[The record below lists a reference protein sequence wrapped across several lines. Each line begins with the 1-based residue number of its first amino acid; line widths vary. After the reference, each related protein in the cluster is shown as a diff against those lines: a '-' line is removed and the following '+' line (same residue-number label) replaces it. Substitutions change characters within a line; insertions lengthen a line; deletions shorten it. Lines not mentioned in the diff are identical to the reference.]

1 MTFQDAILFGMKAS
15 IMLSVLAIG
24 LDTTLGEASYL
35 FRRPR
40 RLLLSVISMDIVM
53 PLFAIAAAF
62 LLPLPPPVKL
72 ALIALSVS
80 PVPAG
85 FSKKAMKMGGSEA
98 HVVGLLVAAAIIAV
112 VFVPIATE
120 VVGPIFGV
128 EIELSF
134 SAIAGLMITTILV
147 PLVAGMVVRLV
158 LPQLAAGLVRPLA
171 TIADLVLAVAAAV
184 IVVAAWPQVTTLARD
199 GTIAV
204 FVAFVLIAIA
214 AGHILGGPTADD
226 RTVLA
231 VATAMRHPGVAMAI
245 ATANFPG
252 QRLPAAAVLL
262 YLLVSAVVFVPYAW
276 WRKRQHKAARYK
288 APLHRATG

>member
-1 MTFQDAILFGMKAS
+1 MTFEDAILFGMKAS
-15 IMLSVLAIG
+15 IMMSVLAIG

-40 RLLLSVISMDIVM
+40 RLLLSVISMDVVM

-62 LLPLPPPVKL
+62 LLPLAGPVKL

-85 FSKKAMKMGGSEA
+85 FPKKAMKMGGTEA
-98 HVVGLLVAAAIIAV
+98 HVIGLLVAAAIVAV
-112 VFVPIATE
+112 VFVPIAIE
-120 VVGPIFGV
+120 VIGPIFGV
-128 EIELSF
+128 EIHMSF
-134 SAIAGLMITTILV
+134 SAVAGLMVTTILI
-147 PLVAGMVVRLV
+147 PLVAGMAVRLV
-158 LPQLAAGLVRPLA
+158 RPELAAGLVRPLA
-171 TIADLVLAVAAAV
+171 MVADGVLAVAALA
-184 IVVAAWPQVTTLARD
+184 IVVAAWPQVMSLVGN

-204 FVAFVLIAIA
+204 FVAFVLVALV
-214 AGHILGGPTADD
+214 AGHYFGGPNPDD

-231 VATAMRHPGVAMAI
+231 VATATRHPGVAMAI

-262 YLLVSAVVFVPYAW
+262 YLLVSAVVFVPYAY
-276 WRKRQHKAARYK
+276 WRKHQHSAAGHG
-288 APLHRATG
+288 APGHGATG

>member
-1 MTFQDAILFGMKAS
+1 MTFQDAILFAMKAS
-15 IMLSVLAIG
+15 IMMSVLAIG

-62 LLPLPPPVKL
+62 LLPLPGAIKL

-85 FSKKAMKMGGSEA
+85 FPEKAMKMGGTEA
-98 HVVGLLVAAAIIAV
+98 HVVGVLVAAAIIAV
-112 VFVPIATE
+112 VFVPVAIE
-120 VVGPIFGV
+120 VIGPIFGV
-128 EIELSF
+128 EIHMSLS
-134 SAIAGLMITTILV
+134 AVAGLMVTTILI
-147 PLVAGMVVRLV
+147 PLVAGMAVRLV
-158 LPQLAAGLVRPLA
+158 RPQLAASLVQPLA
-171 TIADLVLAVAAAV
+171 TVAAGVLAVAAVV
-184 IVVAAWPQVTTLARD
+184 IVVAAWPQVMTLVGD

-204 FVAFVLIAIA
+204 FVAFVLVALA
-214 AGHILGGPTADD
+214 AGHILGGPNADD

-231 VATAMRHPGVAMAI
+231 VATATRHPGVAMAI

-262 YLLVSAVVFVPYAW
+262 YLLVSAVVFVPYAY
-276 WRKRQHKAARYK
+276 WRKHQHSAAGPE
-288 APLHRATG
+288 APGHGATG